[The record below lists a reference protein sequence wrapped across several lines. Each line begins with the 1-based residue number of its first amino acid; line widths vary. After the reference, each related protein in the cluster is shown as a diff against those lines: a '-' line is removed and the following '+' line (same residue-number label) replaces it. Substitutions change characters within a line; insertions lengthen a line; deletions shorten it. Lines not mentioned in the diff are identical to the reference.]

1 MRAMIVGL
9 LVCLVSTSAAG
20 ADYQRRPLE
29 FHHESYGVRELAELR
44 ATYDFGEYVAAG
56 KTELERMFLLQDWV
70 YRRVAYGGARKYVD
84 LRNSL
89 TILEKAGEGEVFWCN
104 NIAAVFMQ
112 CAVSLGWTARYAFLR
127 SPEGDAHVTN
137 DIWSNELK
145 KWIMVDATWNLHLE
159 RNGEVL
165 SIPEVRDVW
174 HRRGMADLVYIFGAG
189 VDEKR
194 YTVADM
200 PIERTDSKLWHWWPV
215 DEKWISFTHAV
226 AYVMRN
232 DFFSIEGGNGGSI
245 WSDIVTIRDGYDE
258 DDPYWEFAGRPGAS
272 NLRELFH
279 DVNRVDVR
287 LVPSYE
293 TSAARRKGRAPP
305 EEMRVWFDAFGRNNF
320 TPNLDHFLVQVNG
333 GAWNVSSG
341 DLAFQPRRGVNR
353 ILVRAVN
360 KFGVQGPV
368 SSCDIAWMP
377 GATPLPQLPLE
388 AWESEGEAPT

>member
-1 MRAMIVGL
+1 
-9 LVCLVSTSAAG
+9 
-20 ADYQRRPLE
+20 
-29 FHHESYGVRELAELR
+29 
-44 ATYDFGEYVAAG
+44 
-56 KTELERMFLLQDWV
+56 
-70 YRRVAYGGARKYVD
+70 
-84 LRNSL
+84 
-89 TILEKAGEGEVFWCN
+89 
-104 NIAAVFMQ
+104 
-112 CAVSLGWTARYAFLR
+112 
-127 SPEGDAHVTN
+127 
-137 DIWSNELK
+137 
-145 KWIMVDATWNLHLE
+145 
-159 RNGEVL
+159 
-165 SIPEVRDVW
+165 
-174 HRRGMADLVYIFGAG
+174 
-189 VDEKR
+189 
-194 YTVADM
+194 
-200 PIERTDSKLWHWWPV
+200 
-215 DEKWISFTHAV
+215 
-226 AYVMRN
+226 MRN